1 MNNALVNVEYAAA
14 SAPAFQHVVTSRF
27 DFETTLERL
36 KQKLAE
42 LDLWLIHEI
51 NPQMLLE
58 RGGFR
63 IGPARQ
69 LLFFHARYVVTLLNT
84 DPAALSDIPL
94 KLIVLQAPDGPVS
107 VRHADLHSLLGRYAR
122 LDELS
127 DELAKLSREL
137 LDGVSDGSVGA
148 TTR

>member
-1 MNNALVNVEYAAA
+1 MNNALVNVDYAVA
-14 SAPAFQHVVTSRF
+14 STPSFQHVVTSRL
-27 DFETTLERL
+27 DLEATVEHL

-58 RGGFR
+58 RGGFK

-84 DPAALSDIPL
+84 DPSALSEIPL
-94 KLIVLQAPDGPVS
+94 KLIVLQAPDGSVT
-107 VRHADLHSLLGRYAR
+107 VRHTDVNSLLGRYAG
-122 LDELS
+122 LDSLS
-127 DELAKLSREL
+127 AELAKLSREL
-137 LDGVSDGSVGA
+137 LESVSDGHPAGA
-148 TTR
+148 A